1 LNLINGFQFYRTPQI
16 IFGLDKS
23 NNLGQLALKFGKTA
37 LIIHGKYSLGTDNKW
52 DKIEKSLNDSGISI
66 LRAEI
71 SGEPSPQ
78 QIDSIVE
85 ENRSKKID
93 VVIGIGGGSVIDA
106 GKAVSAMLPVN
117 GSVEEYLEVA
127 GDKTHPGTKIPYI
140 ATPTTSGTGSE
151 ASANAVIS
159 SIGKSGFKRSLRHT
173 NFVPDIALVD
183 PRLTMGCPKN
193 ITSACGMDALT
204 QLLESY
210 VSIKASPFTDALVEN
225 AFPHIRNSLIKLVTE
240 PNDDIHARSSL
251 AYSALISGITL
262 ANSGLGVVHGIA
274 SSLGAFF
281 TIPHGVVCGTLL
293 ATATEITI
301 QKLKQTDTSSPSLKK
316 YADAGKFLSENSD
329 NISQYCT
336 DLIQLLY
343 HWTDLL
349 EIPRLSEFGIKKPD
363 LRKIADKSGNKNN
376 PVKLSKD
383 EIEELL
389 EKRL

>member
-1 LNLINGFQFYRTPQI
+1 MNLINGFQFYRTPQI
-16 IFGLDKS
+16 IFGPDKC
-23 NNLGQLALKFGKTA
+23 NNLGQLAQRFGKTA
-37 LIIHGKYSLGTDNKW
+37 LVIHGKYSLGTDNKW
-52 DKIEKSLNDSGISI
+52 DKIEKLLNDSGISI

-85 ENRSKKID
+85 ENRLKKID

-106 GKAVSAMLPVN
+106 GKAVSAMLTVN

-127 GDKTHPGTKIPYI
+127 GNKTHPGTKIPYI

-159 SIGKSGFKRSLRHT
+159 SIGKSGFKRSLRHS

-193 ITSACGMDALT
+193 ITAACGMDALT

-225 AFPHIRNSLIKLVTE
+225 AFPHIRSSLIKSVTE
-240 PNDDIHARSSL
+240 PDDDIHARSSL
-251 AYSALISGITL
+251 AYCTLISGITL

-301 QKLKQTDTSSPSLKK
+301 QKLKQTDPSSLSLKK
-316 YADAGKFLSENSD
+316 YADAGNFLTEKSD
-329 NISQYCT
+329 SISQNCT
-336 DLIQLLY
+336 NLIQLLY
-343 HWTDLL
+343 NWTDLL
-349 EIPRLSEFGIKKPD
+349 EIPRLSEFGIKKSD
-363 LRKIADKSGNKNN
+363 LRKIADESGNKNN
-376 PVKLSKD
+376 PAKLNKE

-389 EKRL
+389 ERRL